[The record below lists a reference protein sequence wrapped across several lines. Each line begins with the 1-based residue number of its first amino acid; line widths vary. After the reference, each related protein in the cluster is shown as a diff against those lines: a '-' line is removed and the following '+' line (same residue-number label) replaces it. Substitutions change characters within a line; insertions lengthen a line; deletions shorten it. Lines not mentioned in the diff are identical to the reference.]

1 MRPPIRR
8 MTKSDLL
15 WLSEHSCK
23 AHRTAFLDGHY
34 NCFLRE
40 KPEDSPFKERVGYLD
55 IESTGLKGNWDFML
69 CYSLKE
75 EGGEIL
81 GRHLTPHEI
90 RTYKFDK
97 VLTKELIQDVRKFDR
112 IITYYGSRFDIPFI
126 KTRAE
131 KWGLDFPAY
140 RDLWQTDTYDLA
152 KRNLLLHSTRL
163 QHVCS
168 LLGIPSK
175 QHPLD
180 PDLWQRAQSGDIPS
194 LKTVKIHCDED
205 VISLEK
211 ATKRLQKYSI
221 PAKRSI

>member
-1 MRPPIRR
+1 MKPPIKR
-8 MTKSDLL
+8 MTKAELV
-15 WLSEHSCK
+15 WLAENLCQAHS
-23 AHRTAFLDGHY
+23 HSYLTHY
-34 NCFLRE
+34 PCFLKENPPQSPFRE
-40 KPEDSPFKERVGYLD
+40 KVGFLD
-55 IESTGLKGNWDFML
+55 IESTGLKGNWDFAL

-75 EGGEIL
+75 LGGGIS
-81 GRHLTPHEI
+81 GRHLTPKEI

-97 VLTKELIQDVRKFDR
+97 KLIDELIKDVKKYDR

-168 LLGIPSK
+168 LMGIPSK

-180 PDLWQRAQSGDIPS
+180 PDLWQRAQSGDVPS
-194 LKTVKIHCDED
+194 LETVKTHCDED
-205 VISLEK
+205 VIALEA
-211 ATKRLQKYSI
+211 ATLRLQKYSI
-221 PAKRSI
+221 PQKRSI